1 MPSPNRFSQEGV
13 SLPHGYYGYVGRILR
28 VDLTEKSITVEPLRT
43 DLANNYIGGRGL
55 GARILW
61 EEVEP
66 GLNPLSPR
74 NKLMFLT
81 GPLTG
86 TRASSATKFAVVTK
100 SFLTGI
106 YAVSLCSGTFG
117 PDLKYAGF
125 DGIIIEGKAE
135 KPVYLWINDMDFEI
149 KDARHLWSLST
160 DLTQKHMKREL
171 KDETFSIAC
180 IGPAGEKLV
189 RFACIVHER
198 RTAGRCGTGTIMG
211 SKNLKA
217 IAIRGT
223 GDVEVRDIEKLKNV
237 NERIYKDAKEAMKEY
252 SKYGTPALVELIN
265 YAGALPTRNFQSGVF
280 EGAEKLTGPFMRK
293 KIVKK
298 DISCWS
304 CPVGCSKIVSI
315 KEGSINTI
323 TDAPEYETISMLGS
337 NCGIDSI
344 EAVTLANKY
353 CDDLGLD
360 TLSTGNVVAFAM
372 ECYERG
378 LITKESTEG
387 LEIKFG
393 DHQIVIDL
401 IKKIANREGFGDLL
415 AEGVKRASEKIGK
428 ESEKF
433 AIHVKGL
440 EIPGYSPRSLYGAA
454 LNYAT
459 SPCGGHVN
467 RGSTVLTE
475 ITMPSDIRFDPV
487 GKGRLVK
494 NEQDRRAVYDSAVL
508 CLITRRIT
516 HLPQVSE
523 MLEAVTG
530 MRARPEELMD
540 IGERI
545 NNLERAFNVREG
557 ITRKDDIL
565 PWRCL
570 EEPMPDGPAK
580 GRALG
585 EAGLNKMLD
594 EYYGARGWN
603 EKGIPQKEKLQA
615 LGLTDVAKQL
625 ELLLTA

>member
-1 MPSPNRFSQEGV
+1 
-13 SLPHGYYGYVGRILR
+13 LPHGYYGYVGKILR
-28 VDLTEKSITVEPLRT
+28 VDLTEKTISIEPLRK
-43 DLANNYIGGRGL
+43 DLTAHYIGGRGL

-66 GLNPLSPR
+66 SLNPLSPNNR
-74 NKLMFLT
+74 LMFVT

-86 TRASSATKFAVVTK
+86 TRAPAATKFGVVTK

-106 YAVSLCSGTFG
+106 YAVSLASGDFG
-117 PDLKYAGF
+117 PNLKFAGF
-125 DGIIIEGKAE
+125 DGVIIQGRSER
-135 KPVYLWINDMDFEI
+135 PVYLWINDMNVQF
-149 KDARHLWSLST
+149 KDARHLWGLST
-160 DLTQKHMKREL
+160 DLTQKYIKKDL
-171 KDETFSIAC
+171 KDETVSVAC

-217 IAIRGT
+217 IAVRGT
-223 GDVEVRDIEKLKNV
+223 GDVEVRDTEKLKDV
-237 NERIYKDAKEAMKEY
+237 AERVYKEAKEVMKEY
-252 SKYGTPALVELIN
+252 SKYGTPTLVELIN
-265 YAGALPTRNFQSGVF
+265 YSGALPTRNFQSGVF

-298 DISCWS
+298 DVSCWS

-315 KEGSINTI
+315 KEGFSNII
-323 TDAPEYETISMLGS
+323 TEGPEYETISMLGS

-344 EAVTLANKY
+344 DAITLANKY

-360 TLSTGNVVAFAM
+360 TLSTGNIVAFAM

-378 LITKESTEG
+378 LINKENTEG

-393 DHQIVIDL
+393 DHQVVIEL

-415 AEGVKRASEKIGK
+415 AEGVKRASEKVGK

-475 ITMPSDIRFDPV
+475 ITMPSNIRFDPV
-487 GKGRLVK
+487 GKGILVK

-508 CLITRRIT
+508 CLVTRRIT

-603 EKGIPQKEKLQA
+603 NEGIPRKDRLQE
-615 LGLTDVAKQL
+615 LGLNDVAKQL
-625 ELLLTA
+625 ELIVNA